1 MRIIFADDNVI
12 ARALLGAVLSELG
25 HHALVFDDGQGAWD
39 AYESEPAPLVILDLA
54 MPGMTG
60 LEVCRRIRAHPMGAQ
75 TFVLIV
81 TARDAVGDLEAVMDA
96 GADDYIAKPASPK
109 GLRARIEIASRRIE
123 QAAAHRAAEADLARA
138 QWLAGIGET
147 ALAME
152 QEISRPLQTILQ
164 RATLLLEDTAFTED
178 QLEQLRIICEQAT
191 RLDGVIHRAVNL
203 ESPQSVEYLAGAR
216 MIDLSG
222 ERALPDS

>member
-25 HHALVFDDGQGAWD
+25 HHAVILDDGESAWRE
-39 AYESEPAPLVILDLA
+39 YEAEPAPLVILDLA
-54 MPGMTG
+54 MPRMDG
-60 LEVCRRIRAHPMGAQ
+60 LEVCRRIRAHPMGVE

-81 TARDAVGDLEAVMDA
+81 TERDGVGDLEAVMDA
-96 GADDYIAKPASPK
+96 GADDYMAKPASPK
-109 GLRARIEIASRRIE
+109 GLRARIEIARRRIE

-138 QWLAGIGET
+138 GWLAGIGET
-147 ALAME
+147 ALAMQ
-152 QEISRPLQTILQ
+152 QEITRPLHTIL
-164 RATLLLEDTAFTED
+164 RGATALLEDPAFTED

-191 RLDGVIHRAVNL
+191 RLDGVINRAVNL
-203 ESPQSVEYLAGAR
+203 ASPQSVEYLAGAR

-222 ERALPDS
+222 EHRIPER